1 MKLFYIEGNKKGASF
16 ELVPPGASI
25 GREDDNDIILDS
37 EASSRYNSKVE
48 FKDGEWFIKDL
59 GSTNGTK
66 LNDERIDAETRLR
79 DGDRIKIGKEVL
91 LFGTSTSAKT
101 PVPDLISPAP
111 SGSAVQ
117 VKLGVIPSE
126 KGAAESEKSE
136 SAHEEKKSFMNFF
149 SPKDPEKTPA
159 DEKTKAPGEIRD
171 GGVASKM
178 DFFAKKKEVRAE
190 RKNKHASM
198 LFYIIVIGATVL
210 LVLTFLL
217 FDKMQ
222 NEAEKNKKPRVS
234 VKSNV
239 TPLMVSYEKQ
249 ISTPDNIF
257 RYELRIRDNTITVTR
272 DDLKHQIR
280 FTREK
285 KVDRESLQKL
295 EHELKDTDFMNLV
308 ELQSGIA
315 SDGTDESKTL
325 TIAFGNNLNSIR
337 IKNTFEPT
345 SFKEAVNILE
355 DFSRNT
361 LSIPTVSLTADE
373 MKNRA
378 AEEFRNAEMLFKNFQ
393 SKDENLR
400 LSIQKYGL
408 VVDYLEC
415 FEPKPDMYDKAYQR
429 SQEAKKILDDEIKS
443 LMSDAER
450 NLRLSKYED
459 AKENYQKVKSKI
471 DPENPKYEFSRKMII
486 RIEELLRQRKK
497 K

>member
-1 MKLFYIEGNKKGASF
+1 MKLFYIEGNKKGASY
-16 ELVPPGASI
+16 ELAPPGASI
-25 GREDDNDIILDS
+25 GREADNDIILDS

-48 FKDGEWFIKDL
+48 FKDGEWLLKDL

-66 LNDERIDAETRLR
+66 LNDVRIGAETKLR
-79 DGDRIKIGKEVL
+79 EGDRIKIGKEVL
-91 LFGTSTSAKT
+91 LFGNSLSAKT
-101 PVPDLISPAP
+101 TVPDLLSPA
-111 SGSAVQ
+111 SAGAEVQ
-117 VKLGVIPSE
+117 VKLEVIRSE
-126 KGAAESEKSE
+126 KAESEKSE
-136 SAHEEKKSFMNFF
+136 PAREDKKSFMNFF
-149 SPKDPEKTPA
+149 SPKDSEKKPA
-159 DEKTKAPGEIRD
+159 DEKPKAPEEIRAE
-171 GGVASKM
+171 GAASKM
-178 DFFAKKKEVRAE
+178 DFFAKKKEDKAVR
-190 RKNKHASM
+190 KSKHASM
-198 LFYIIVIGATVL
+198 LFYIVVIGATVL

-222 NEAEKNKKPRVS
+222 NESEKNKKPKAS

-257 RYELRIRDNTITVTR
+257 RYELRIRDNTIAVTR

-285 KVDRESLQKL
+285 KVDRESLQKI
-295 EHELKDTDFMNLV
+295 EQELKETDFMNLV

-355 DFSRNT
+355 DFSKNI

-415 FEPKPDMYDKAYQR
+415 FEPKPDMYDKAYQH

-459 AKENYQKVKSKI
+459 AKENYQKVKAKI
-471 DPENPKYEFSRKMII
+471 DPENPKYEFARKMII

>member
-1 MKLFYIEGNKKGASF
+1 MKLFYIEGDKKGASY
-16 ELVPPGASI
+16 ELAPPGASI
-25 GREDDNDIILDS
+25 GREADNDIILDS
-37 EASSRYNSKVE
+37 EASSRYNSKIE
-48 FKDGEWFIKDL
+48 FKDGEWFLRDL

-66 LNDERIDAETRLR
+66 LNDVKIGAEVRLHE
-79 DGDRIKIGKEVL
+79 GDRIKIGKEVL
-91 LFGTSTSAKT
+91 LFGTSRIVKT
-101 PVPDLISPAP
+101 TVPDMPIPPAASPM
-111 SGSAVQ
+111 Q
-117 VKLGVIPSE
+117 VKPEVIPAE
-126 KGAAESEKSE
+126 KSTVESAKSE
-136 SAHEEKKSFMNFF
+136 SVSEEKKSFLNFF
-149 SPKDPEKTPA
+149 SSKDSMKNA
-159 DEKTKAPGEIRD
+159 GDEKTKAPEETRD

-178 DFFAKKKEVRAE
+178 DFFAKKKEDKLE
-190 RKNKHASM
+190 RKNRHASM
-198 LFYIIVIGATVL
+198 LFYIVVIGATVL

-217 FDKMQ
+217 WDKMQ
-222 NEAEKNKKPRVS
+222 NEAEKNKKPQAP
-234 VKSNV
+234 VKSNA

-249 ISTPDNIF
+249 ISAPDNIF
-257 RYELRIRDNTITVTR
+257 RYELRIRDNTIAVTR

-295 EHELKDTDFMNLV
+295 EQELKETDFMNLA
-308 ELQSGIA
+308 EQQSGIA
-315 SDGTDESKTL
+315 SDGTDELKTL

-355 DFSRNT
+355 DFSKNI

-378 AEEFRNAEMLFKNFQ
+378 AEEFRNAEMLFKNYQ

-415 FEPKPDMYDKAYQR
+415 FEPKPDMYDNAYR
-429 SQEAKKILDDEIKS
+429 HSQEAKKILDDEIKS

-459 AKENYQKVKSKI
+459 AKENYQKVKAKI
-471 DPENPKYEFSRKMII
+471 DPENPKYEFARKMII

>member
-1 MKLFYIEGNKKGASF
+1 MKLFYIEGNKKGASY
-16 ELVPPGASI
+16 ELSPPGASI
-25 GREDDNDIILDS
+25 GREADNDIILDS
-37 EASSRYNSKVE
+37 EASSRYNSKLE
-48 FKDGEWFIKDL
+48 FKDADWFLRDL

-66 LNDERIDAETRLR
+66 LNDVVISSEVRLHE
-79 DGDRIKIGKEVL
+79 GDRIKIGGEVL
-91 LFGTSTSAKT
+91 FFGTSLNPKT
-101 PVPDLISPAP
+101 TAPDTPPVPKVPPI
-111 SGSAVQ
+111 Q
-117 VKLGVIPSE
+117 VVPEVITP
-126 KGAAESEKSE
+126 EKST
-136 SAHEEKKSFMNFF
+136 A
-149 SPKDPEKTPA
+149 
-159 DEKTKAPGEIRD
+159 
-171 GGVASKM
+171 ASKM
-178 DFFAKKKEVRAE
+178 DFFAKKKEDKMEHR
-190 RKNKHASM
+190 RRHASM

-210 LVLTFLL
+210 LVLAFLL
-217 FDKMQ
+217 FDKIQ
-222 NEAEKNKKPRVS
+222 NEAEKNKKPQTAA
-234 VKSNV
+234 KPNA

-257 RYELRIRDNTITVTR
+257 RYELGIRDNTITAVR

-295 EHELKDTDFMNLV
+295 EQDLKETDFMNLA
-308 ELQSGIA
+308 EQQSGVA
-315 SDGTDESKTL
+315 SDEADESKTL

-355 DFSRNT
+355 DFSKNI

-373 MKNRA
+373 MKERA
-378 AEEFRNAEMLFKNFQ
+378 AEEFRNAEMLFKNYQ

-415 FEPKPDMYDKAYQR
+415 FEPKPEMYDAAYQR

-443 LMSDAER
+443 LKSDGER
-450 NLRLSKYED
+450 NLRLSKWED
-459 AKENYQKVKSKI
+459 AKENYQKIKSKI
-471 DPENPKYEFSRKMII
+471 DPEKSDYEFARKKII
-486 RIEELLRQRKK
+486 AIEDLLRQRKK